1 MRPKGYIFSVA
12 EAGIK
17 KPGRNDLALILSEDD
32 ANMAGIFTKNRIKA
46 APVKLCAKR
55 IRTGRGRAIIVN
67 SGNANAC
74 TEGRRDAE
82 ETSALVSR
90 HFGIRDNLVYVCST
104 GVISVPLPMK
114 KIKPA
119 LKSLY
124 SDIGKA
130 GLEEVARA
138 IMTTDTF
145 PKFLSRR
152 IKIGNRTGTVSGVC
166 KGGGMIAPNM
176 ATTLCFIMT
185 DIAVEKKALRTA
197 LKDTLEDS
205 FNSITVDGDM
215 STNDMVLAMANGALG
230 NLEITVGSKHYGG
243 FARTMSEMMQEFSRM
258 VVKDGEG
265 STKVIE
271 VEVKGAKTKSDARKC
286 AFAIA
291 NSLLVKTAVYGNDPN
306 VGRVMAAVG
315 YSGAAVDDEKIDVY
329 VGRVKV
335 INKGATTGREK
346 EAKKEMNRKEVK
358 LGVNLNIGKAG
369 ARVLTCDLTEDYVK
383 INAEYTT

>member
-1 MRPKGYIFSVA
+1 
-12 EAGIK
+12 
-17 KPGRNDLALILSEDD
+17 
-32 ANMAGIFTKNRIKA
+32 
-46 APVKLCAKR
+46 
-55 IRTGRGRAIIVN
+55 
-67 SGNANAC
+67 
-74 TEGRRDAE
+74 
-82 ETSALVSR
+82 
-90 HFGIRDNLVYVCST
+90 
-104 GVISVPLPMK
+104 MK